1 MRPLNRF
8 IYKIKFYLYLKD
20 HLKIMRH
27 RKKKKNIF
35 STFKS
40 KIFDLDYSFEKYFT
54 NKVFNNLPISFEI
67 FFKQYNFLRLIHGSK
82 ISLYIL
88 NLKKVSYPLTR
99 EQIKLFK
106 KNDYN
111 VNLFISYLLF
121 FLFSLRE
128 FVTGIF
134 IFLIINISSIY
145 NIFKFTYKK
154 KNEFFIN
161 NLRKDQILSFN
172 KVPNNL
178 KNFISKKFNLKDHR
192 FVHNNKDCKN
202 LYKFNFLSLP
212 KIDRLSEVFKFN
224 IYFFKFSFLILLD
237 LLFLRI
243 KQIFIFSEMVKLCC
257 TLSKE
262 KSYYKDNY
270 FFFSEPPFFRPLY
283 SYSLGK
289 NVFYIENHLNINPL
303 YYQDGTRESEIYWKN
318 LTWSN
323 YLVWNNE
330 HKNFI
335 KKNQIIDAKYFIC
348 GPISFGTSN
357 VQGIKDKI
365 PKSILVLDAIPF
377 RKSYFSNYNVYLAT
391 YLEDNIIKFLQD
403 IYMSSE
409 KYSLYLKPKRN
420 QRLKIFSKK
429 YNRYFEINNKFNIL
443 NPTYS
448 VVSIINRFDKI
459 ICLPF
464 SSVGW
469 IAKKMNKKVCYYDVV
484 GIHEDLG
491 DIINDV
497 KLIRNFPDLQKW
509 VNS

>member
-1 MRPLNRF
+1 M
-8 IYKIKFYLYLKD
+8 
-20 HLKIMRH
+20 
-27 RKKKKNIF
+27 
-35 STFKS
+35 
-40 KIFDLDYSFEKYFT
+40 
-54 NKVFNNLPISFEI
+54 
-67 FFKQYNFLRLIHGSK
+67 
-82 ISLYIL
+82 
-88 NLKKVSYPLTR
+88 
-99 EQIKLFK
+99 
-106 KNDYN
+106 
-111 VNLFISYLLF
+111 
-121 FLFSLRE
+121 
-128 FVTGIF
+128 
-134 IFLIINISSIY
+134 
-145 NIFKFTYKK
+145 
-154 KNEFFIN
+154 
-161 NLRKDQILSFN
+161 
-172 KVPNNL
+172 
-178 KNFISKKFNLKDHR
+178 
-192 FVHNNKDCKN
+192 
-202 LYKFNFLSLP
+202 
-212 KIDRLSEVFKFN
+212 
-224 IYFFKFSFLILLD
+224 
-237 LLFLRI
+237 
-243 KQIFIFSEMVKLCC
+243 
-257 TLSKE
+257 
-262 KSYYKDNY
+262 
-270 FFFSEPPFFRPLY
+270 
-283 SYSLGK
+283 
-289 NVFYIENHLNINPL
+289 FYIENHLNINPL